1 MVTPACPSH
10 PRARVRFVWRHS
22 RCRARARPE
31 AYNGRYTGRTPM
43 ETMKRAGLLVLMLSL
58 AAIAAATACRG
69 QRRGTVD
76 APKMVIIGFDGM
88 DPDLVRRY
96 IGEGRMPNM
105 ARLAA

>member
-10 PRARVRFVWRHS
+10 PRARVQFVWRHS

-69 QRRGTVD
+69 QRRGPVD
-76 APKMVIIGFDGM
+76 APKRSEEHTSGLQS
-88 DPDLVRRY
+88 PCNLVC
-96 IGEGRMPNM
+96 
-105 ARLAA
+105 RLLLEK